1 MEKRMVSY
9 PYPNQN
15 IVSSI
20 LDDVLR
26 SVSAASIPVNRLL
39 L

>member
-26 SVSAASIPVNRLL
+26 SVTEVLI
-39 L
+39 